1 MVDRR
6 LFFVGAVVIAL
17 VFLSLIGLPPKV
29 LWQKLQEFTHSA
41 TGAAVAT
48 RKQSNKR
55 GEQHNEM
62 EQVLDGLPNEKKDSW
77 TDRKKRN
84 QP

>member
-6 LFFVGAVVIAL
+6 LFFVGAIVVAL
-17 VFLSLIGLPPKV
+17 IFLSLIGLPPKV
-29 LWQKLQEFTHSA
+29 LWQKLQEFTSNA

-55 GEQHNEM
+55 EEHHNEVG
-62 EQVLDGLPNEKKDSW
+62 QVLDGLPNEKKDSW
-77 TDRKKRN
+77 ADPKRRN